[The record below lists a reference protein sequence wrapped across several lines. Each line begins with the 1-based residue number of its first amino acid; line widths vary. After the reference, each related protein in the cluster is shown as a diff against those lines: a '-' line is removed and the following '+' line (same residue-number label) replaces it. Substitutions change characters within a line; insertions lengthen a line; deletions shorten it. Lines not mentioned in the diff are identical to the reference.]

1 MILVGFLLA
10 LSGAA
15 PLTFPKVRDCN
26 LPAEREAYAC
36 IYDNYKVWDKSL
48 NEEYRAAL
56 ARIDADRRP
65 LLVKAQRSWVVYR
78 DANCAV
84 GYAHG
89 GTVSTYLGN
98 QCLLDMTRDRS
109 KELHVLHI
117 DDSD

>member
-1 MILVGFLLA
+1 MIVAGFVMALA
-10 LSGAA
+10 GAQA
-15 PLTFPKVRDCN
+15 LAFPKDSNCD
-26 LPAEREAYAC
+26 LPDERAAYAC
-36 IYDNYKVWDKSL
+36 VYDSYKLWDKSL
-48 NEEYRAAL
+48 NKEYKAAL
-56 ARIDADRRP
+56 ARIDPDRRS
-65 LLVKAQRSWVVYR
+65 LLIKAQRFWVLYR

-98 QCLLDMTRDRS
+98 QCLLDMTRDRT